1 MTLYGREEE
10 GKGTQSKRQA
20 EQEVSGT
27 HAAKMVAVQ
36 GKGNACQKASLV
48 LENKQENGHEPHE
61 SSSGKVGRG
70 GPGANSLGERDFRP
84 LWLMSTYHLF
94 LVEVSTSDLIRLNF
108 EECLPSG
115 F

>member
-1 MTLYGREEE
+1 MYGREEE
-10 GKGTQSKRQA
+10 GKGTGRKRQA
-20 EQEVSGT
+20 ETEVSGNPT
-27 HAAKMVAVQ
+27 AKTVAVQ
-36 GKGNACQKASLV
+36 GKGNICQKSSLL
-48 LENKQENGHEPHE
+48 LENEQENGHEPHE

-94 LVEVSTSDLIRLNF
+94 LVEVSPSDLIRLNF